1 MDLYDVI
8 ISPTA
13 KEQLRRYVD
22 YIQYTLLNEDAAD
35 AVMMD
40 ALETIDELEKT
51 AGSLAFCNNQDLKE
65 LGYHKI
71 LFRRHDYVMIYD
83 IADKTARIIEAC

>member
-65 LGYHKI
+65 LGYN
-71 LFRRHDYVMIYD
+71 
-83 IADKTARIIEAC
+83 